1 MTAPSFTTVLAV
13 EVRKLRRSLAAM
25 IAVAAP
31 SIIAVFLF
39 FNVVRMNKAVP
50 WFVWMGNMTGLWAAF
65 MLPLSI
71 TALTALMAQMEHAPK
86 SWDHLRALP
95 MPRWMP
101 YAAKLL
107 CTAMLTAAMSVI
119 LLMLGVA
126 AVEAAALVKPAIA
139 PTGTLQLAVV
149 ATTLLKMYFSSLLMT
164 AIQLWLAIRFVSF
177 VPAMATGIAGA
188 FFAMVASGAWQGVFL
203 PWQMPINMMAKD
215 PWAVNTALMLGMG
228 GGAIAS
234 VFLILHLAKREVL

>member
-1 MTAPSFTTVLAV
+1 MTAPSFATVLGV
-13 EVRKLRRSLAAM
+13 EIAKLRRSLAAM
-25 IAVAAP
+25 IAIAAP
-31 SIIAVFLF
+31 SILAIFLF
-39 FNVVRMNKAVP
+39 FNVVRMGKAAP

-71 TALTALMAQMEHAPK
+71 TALTALMAQMEHAPR

-95 MPRWMP
+95 LPRWMP

-107 CTAMLTAAMSVI
+107 CTALVVAAMTV
-119 LLMLGVA
+119 LLLALSVA
-126 AVEAAALVKPAIA
+126 AVEAAALVKPSIA
-139 PTGTLQLAVV
+139 PTGRLQLAIV

-164 AIQLWLAIRFVSF
+164 TIQLWLAIRFASF

-188 FFAMVASGAWQGVFL
+188 FFAMVAAGAWQGVFL

-215 PWAVNTALMLGMG
+215 AWRTETALMLGMG
-228 GGAIAS
+228 GGAIVG
-234 VFLILHLAKREVL
+234 VFLIAHLARREVL

>member
-1 MTAPSFTTVLAV
+1 MNAPSFATVLGV
-13 EVRKLRRSLAAM
+13 EIRKLRRSLAALL
-25 IAVAAP
+25 AVVAP
-31 SIIAVFLF
+31 SIIAIFMF
-39 FNVVRMNKAVP
+39 FNVVRMSKAVP

-71 TALTALMAQMEHAPK
+71 TALTALMAQMEHAPR

-107 CTAMLTAAMSVI
+107 CTAVLTAIMSVI
-119 LLMLGVA
+119 LLVLCVV

-139 PTGTLQLAVV
+139 PTGTLRLAVV

-164 AIQLWLAIRFVSF
+164 AIQLWLAIRFASF

-188 FFAMVASGAWQGVFL
+188 FFAMVANGAWQGVFL
-203 PWQMPINMMAKD
+203 PWQMPINMMARD
-215 PWAVNTALMLGMG
+215 AWRPDTALMLGMG

-234 VFLILHLAKREVL
+234 VFLIAHLAKREVL